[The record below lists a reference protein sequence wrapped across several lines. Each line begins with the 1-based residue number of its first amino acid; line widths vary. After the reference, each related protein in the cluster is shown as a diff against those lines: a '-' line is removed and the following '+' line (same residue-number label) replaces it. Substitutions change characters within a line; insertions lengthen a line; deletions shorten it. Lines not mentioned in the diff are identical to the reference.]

1 MFRVIRQHKSAASP
15 RLVTYCGESL
25 REWAREHAFVIP
37 VGSLKRDVCVDFPPE
52 FEGKPVR
59 IAPEV
64 ARRRRDS
71 PEGNVTVRL
80 ARA

>member
-1 MFRVIRQHKSAASP
+1 MRSSF
-15 RLVTYCGESL
+15 
-25 REWAREHAFVIP
+25 P